1 MLLLLQQEER
11 KAEKCKEGPTVLV
24 CPLDEGVVGINLAE
38 GEGLT
43 QHSTE
48 CHRCARGTEKKN
60 SPVLYSMQC
69 LAFCFLP
76 EKQDL

>member
-1 MLLLLQQEER
+1 MQR
-11 KAEKCKEGPTVLV
+11 GGPTVTI

-48 CHRCARGTEKKN
+48 CQQCALGSEKKN
-60 SPVLYSMQC
+60 SPVLYSMQ
-69 LAFCFLP
+69 LLPFCFLP
-76 EKQDL
+76 EEQDL